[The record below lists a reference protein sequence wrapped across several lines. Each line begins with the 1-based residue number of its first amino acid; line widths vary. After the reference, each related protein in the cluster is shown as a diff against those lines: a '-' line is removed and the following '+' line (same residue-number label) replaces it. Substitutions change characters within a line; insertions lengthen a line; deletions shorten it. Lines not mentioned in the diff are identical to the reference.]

1 MSKTFAQKSSY
12 PLEWPPGIPR
22 ARRVENSRFSTTL
35 FQALENVENSLK
47 KLASDSGK
55 KISNIVFSSN
65 VTLGNIN
72 PDDGG
77 VAVYF
82 NWDGVEMCYP
92 IDRYKQVKENLQA
105 IHHIIEADRT
115 KLRHGSF
122 EFIMAEKQGKHA
134 MLPDAGSGTKWWE
147 VLQVDRAATAQEIR
161 SAYKKLVK
169 QHHPDRSGGS
179 DQMFH
184 KIQEA
189 HKQAM
194 EARNE

>member
-1 MSKTFAQKSSY
+1 MSKTFANKSSY
-12 PLEWPPGIPR
+12 PLEWPPGI
-22 ARRVENSRFSTTL
+22 ARSKRPESSRFSTTL
-35 FQALENVENSLK
+35 FQALENVEKALK

-55 KISNIVFSSN
+55 KIGSVVLSSN
-65 VTLGNIN
+65 VTLGDMK

-92 IDRYKQVKENLQA
+92 IDRYKKVEENLQA

-134 MLPDAGSGTKWWE
+134 MLPESGSGAKWWE
-147 VLQVDRAATAQEIR
+147 VLGVVRTASMEQIK
-161 SAYKKLVK
+161 SAYRSLAKL
-169 QHHPDRSGGS
+169 HHPDAGGS
-179 DQMFH
+179 GEQFQL
-184 KIQEA
+184 IQEA
-189 HKQAM
+189 FRQAKM
-194 EARNE
+194 GRE